1 MSSVR
6 KLTAD
11 ELGSYAERLAE
22 TFGGARYKVAVAIWP
37 VSGPVELAVAYV
49 IDLHD
54 SSSLRIAQD
63 GRKYLAPL
71 YRFELFERS
80 EDGSPVPSE
89 AQAKAHIFLDGHDP
103 DWSTCQGGNKRY
115 VCVDSCVPLPANLS
129 KEEIRGFLY
138 PILL

>member
-11 ELGSYAERLAE
+11 ELGPYAERLAE

-63 GRKYLAPL
+63 GRKYLAPI

-80 EDGSPVPSE
+80 EDGSPVAGE
-89 AQAKAHIFLDGHDP
+89 AQEKSMIYLDGHDP
-103 DWSTCQGGNKRY
+103 EWSQCQGDGQRY
-115 VCVDSCVPLPANLS
+115 VCVDSCATLPADS
-129 KEEIRGFLY
+129 PKEKAWGFLY

>member
-11 ELGSYAERLAE
+11 ELGPYAERLAE

-54 SSSLRIAQD
+54 SSFPTHRTGWQEVSCT
-63 GRKYLAPL
+63 YLQVRA
-71 YRFELFERS
+71 
-80 EDGSPVPSE
+80 
-89 AQAKAHIFLDGHDP
+89 I
-103 DWSTCQGGNKRY
+103 
-115 VCVDSCVPLPANLS
+115 
-129 KEEIRGFLY
+129 
-138 PILL
+138 